1 MLYIEDYVVVNKGIK
16 LNNNQDN
23 IYVNGILLSEK
34 NNGLTNYNKKINY
47 KKNNLIYAVFD
58 GIGGMEKGEYASYVC
73 SRVLGNNLERKDVIN
88 IINDKII
95 DINNIENIKM
105 GSTASIVRIKNNK
118 LYISQVGDS
127 PIYILSDG
135 NFIKIIENDSKVNL
149 LENYLG
155 KDKDLRINN
164 QVFNIKNGDKILIC
178 SDGLS
183 KEIGDLEIEYI
194 LDQSNDSKFIS
205 EKLLNYALM
214 NGGNDN
220 ISIVTLVIKKSYK
233 NIFYVI
239 LIILIIILNIIIF
252 I

>member
-1 MLYIEDYVVVNKGIK
+1 MLYIEDYVIVNKGIK
-16 LNNNQDN
+16 PSNNQDN
-23 IYVNGILLSEK
+23 IFVNGTYLSEN
-34 NNGLTNYNKKINY
+34 NNGLDTYNQKNNF

-58 GIGGMEKGEYASYVC
+58 GIGGMEKGEYASYIC